1 MNKTF
6 NASKAWFV
14 VIISL
19 LAQVAFAIGLMK
31 APATMGPI
39 IEQFGISVTEAGNL
53 MNANGV
59 VALILALPA
68 GMVMQKLGPRLVT
81 IIALAVG
88 ICGNLIG
95 LFFGAHD
102 FGILIA
108 SRAIEGFAYGL
119 IVVTTPQF
127 VSMWFPAQ
135 KRGLPNGV
143 TSLWFSFGSLI
154 ILNLTGVLMTVTGS
168 WTGDWMF
175 SAGFM
180 VVILVLV
187 LLFAKEPADENN
199 FLEAEIPAETAGEKK
214 PSIVDG
220 LKSPATWLLLIVF
233 FLFGYVNSAFS
244 SYYPTYL
251 SADLGLDVASANSIT
266 SIATAAMMVSGIV
279 FGIVLNKVKV
289 TKRPTILLVIAVL
302 VGVCGLIMFNLP
314 SVGMVIP
321 FLIVFGLVLQ
331 TFPGTAYSVAPEAAA
346 SPATVAVT
354 MGVMGIG
361 QNFSGVFGTL
371 ITSLFV
377 DNMGTWQSVTIPNA
391 IFMVL
396 GVVCAVALVR
406 VMKKQYKKLGMLD
419 EAEK

>member
-102 FGILIA
+102 FGVLIA

>member
-1 MNKTF
+1 
-6 NASKAWFV
+6 
-14 VIISL
+14 
-19 LAQVAFAIGLMK
+19 
-31 APATMGPI
+31 
-39 IEQFGISVTEAGNL
+39 
-53 MNANGV
+53 
-59 VALILALPA
+59 
-68 GMVMQKLGPRLVT
+68 
-81 IIALAVG
+81 
-88 ICGNLIG
+88 
-95 LFFGAHD
+95 
-102 FGILIA
+102 
-108 SRAIEGFAYGL
+108 
-119 IVVTTPQF
+119 
-127 VSMWFPAQ
+127 
-135 KRGLPNGV
+135 
-143 TSLWFSFGSLI
+143 
-154 ILNLTGVLMTVTGS
+154 
-168 WTGDWMF
+168 
-175 SAGFM
+175 
-180 VVILVLV
+180 
-187 LLFAKEPADENN
+187 
-199 FLEAEIPAETAGEKK
+199 
-214 PSIVDG
+214 
-220 LKSPATWLLLIVF
+220 
-233 FLFGYVNSAFS
+233 
-244 SYYPTYL
+244 
-251 SADLGLDVASANSIT
+251 
-266 SIATAAMMVSGIV
+266 MVSGIV

-331 TFPGTAYSVAPEAAA
+331 TFPEPRTRRPEAAA

>member
-95 LFFGAHD
+95 LFIGAHD
-102 FGILIA
+102 FGVLIA

-154 ILNLTGVLMTVTGS
+154 ILNLTGALMTVTGS

>member
-1 MNKTF
+1 M
-6 NASKAWFV
+6 
-14 VIISL
+14 
-19 LAQVAFAIGLMK
+19 
-31 APATMGPI
+31 
-39 IEQFGISVTEAGNL
+39 
-53 MNANGV
+53 
-59 VALILALPA
+59 
-68 GMVMQKLGPRLVT
+68 
-81 IIALAVG
+81 G

-95 LFFGAHD
+95 LFIGAHD
-102 FGILIA
+102 FGVLIA

-233 FLFGYVNSAFS
+233 FLFGYMDSAFS
-244 SYYPTYL
+244 SDYPTYL

>member
-102 FGILIA
+102 FGVLIA

-143 TSLWFSFGSLI
+143 TSLWFSF
-154 ILNLTGVLMTVTGS
+154 
-168 WTGDWMF
+168 
-175 SAGFM
+175 A
-180 VVILVLV
+180 
-187 LLFAKEPADENN
+187 
-199 FLEAEIPAETAGEKK
+199 
-214 PSIVDG
+214 
-220 LKSPATWLLLIVF
+220 
-233 FLFGYVNSAFS
+233 
-244 SYYPTYL
+244 
-251 SADLGLDVASANSIT
+251 
-266 SIATAAMMVSGIV
+266 
-279 FGIVLNKVKV
+279 
-289 TKRPTILLVIAVL
+289 R
-302 VGVCGLIMFNLP
+302 
-314 SVGMVIP
+314 
-321 FLIVFGLVLQ
+321 
-331 TFPGTAYSVAPEAAA
+331 
-346 SPATVAVT
+346 
-354 MGVMGIG
+354 
-361 QNFSGVFGTL
+361 
-371 ITSLFV
+371 
-377 DNMGTWQSVTIPNA
+377 
-391 IFMVL
+391 
-396 GVVCAVALVR
+396 
-406 VMKKQYKKLGMLD
+406 
-419 EAEK
+419 

>member
-1 MNKTF
+1 M
-6 NASKAWFV
+6 
-14 VIISL
+14 
-19 LAQVAFAIGLMK
+19 
-31 APATMGPI
+31 
-39 IEQFGISVTEAGNL
+39 
-53 MNANGV
+53 
-59 VALILALPA
+59 
-68 GMVMQKLGPRLVT
+68 
-81 IIALAVG
+81 
-88 ICGNLIG
+88 
-95 LFFGAHD
+95 
-102 FGILIA
+102 
-108 SRAIEGFAYGL
+108 
-119 IVVTTPQF
+119 
-127 VSMWFPAQ
+127 
-135 KRGLPNGV
+135 
-143 TSLWFSFGSLI
+143 
-154 ILNLTGVLMTVTGS
+154 
-168 WTGDWMF
+168 
-175 SAGFM
+175 
-180 VVILVLV
+180 
-187 LLFAKEPADENN
+187 
-199 FLEAEIPAETAGEKK
+199 
-214 PSIVDG
+214 
-220 LKSPATWLLLIVF
+220 F

>member
-1 MNKTF
+1 
-6 NASKAWFV
+6 
-14 VIISL
+14 
-19 LAQVAFAIGLMK
+19 MK

-39 IEQFGISVTEAGNL
+39 IEQFGISDALSQSL

-102 FGILIA
+102 FGVLIA

>member
-1 MNKTF
+1 MNKSF

-53 MNANGV
+53 MNANGI

-81 IIALAVG
+81 IIALVVG

-95 LFFGAHD
+95 LFFGAND

-154 ILNLTGVLMTVTGS
+154 ILNLTGTLMTVTGS

-187 LLFAKEPADENN
+187 LLFAKEPSEENN
-199 FLEAEIPAETAGEKK
+199 FLEAPAENSTEKK
-214 PSIVDG
+214 PSVLDG

-251 SADLGLDVASANSIT
+251 SADLGLDVAAANSIT
-266 SIATAAMMVSGIV
+266 SIATAAMLVSGIV

-289 TKRPTILLVIAVL
+289 TKRPTILLIIAVL

-377 DNMGTWQSVTIPNA
+377 DNMGTWQSVTIPNG

-396 GVVCAVALVR
+396 GVICAIALVK

-419 EAEK
+419 EDQK

>member
-95 LFFGAHD
+95 LFFGAHE
-102 FGILIA
+102 FGVLIA

>member
-102 FGILIA
+102 FGVLIA

-187 LLFAKEPADENN
+187 LLFAKEPAD
-199 FLEAEIPAETAGEKK
+199 EKK

>member
-102 FGILIA
+102 FGVLIA

-331 TFPGTAYSVAPEAAA
+331 TFPGTAYSVA

>member
-102 FGILIA
+102 FGVLIA

-406 VMKKQYKKLGMLD
+406 VMKKQYKKLGTLD